1 MVNGTTVTPTQFH
14 GVATRCITTFTE
26 VPMHIKTRGIRA
38 MLYRSTWVR
47 KGTEGN
53 THGFSRQTYLGSIPL
68 DAQSLPLELAEILS
82 GDEKAFLEK
91 QVLQPARVAA
101 DAKRAQ
107 IEHHRR
113 DPIQR
118 LDAAGKLIN
127 EAVLLSQNALVP
139 YSRIKGLSDAL
150 AGVKTFGAVQSLPPP
165 LPAPRPEPT
174 RLDPLADAL
183 KAIKLAAKAVREG
196 HYGHA
201 PIDKARS
208 SKTYAIW
215 MEISKEIEGKNGADS
230 LLRALQGHGWVKV
243 RGAAAR

>member
-1 MVNGTTVTPTQFH
+1 
-14 GVATRCITTFTE
+14 
-26 VPMHIKTRGIRA
+26 MHIKTRGIRA

-68 DAQSLPLELAEILS
+68 DSESIPVELASALS
-82 GDEKAFLEK
+82 NDEQAFIEK
-91 QVLQPARVAA
+91 QVLQPARMAA

-107 IEHHRR
+107 IEHQSR

-118 LDAAGKLIN
+118 LEAAGKLIH
-127 EAVLLSQNALVP
+127 EAVVLSQNALVP
-139 YSRIKGLSDAL
+139 FARIRGLTDAL
-150 AGVKTFGAVQSLPPP
+150 ASVKTFGAVQSPPPP

-183 KAIKLAAKAVREG
+183 KAVKLAAKAVREG

-201 PIDKARS
+201 PVDRARS
-208 SKTYAIW
+208 SKLYATW
-215 MEISKEIEGKNGADS
+215 MEISKEIEGTNGADS